1 MSTTDS
7 LYERSEALMSKGR
20 FWVKVGYAFL
30 AANLA
35 SMPVQWAVD
44 DATWS
49 WIIVGFAVVMLRC
62 QIGCV
67 IHGVRC
73 FRRAIKVYAR

>member
-7 LYERSEALMSKGR
+7 LYERSEAWMSTGR
-20 FWVKVGYAFL
+20 KWVAINYVFL
-30 AANLA
+30 AVNLG
-35 SMPVQWAVD
+35 SIPVQWAVD

-49 WIIVGFAVVMLRC
+49 WIITGFAVVMVVC

-67 IHGVRC
+67 IRAARC

>member
-1 MSTTDS
+1 MSTQS
-7 LYERSEALMSKGR
+7 LYERSEAWMSKGR

-35 SMPVQWAVD
+35 SIPVQWAVA

-49 WIIVGFAVVMLRC
+49 WIIAGFAGVMLGC
-62 QIGCV
+62 QIGVSVYAAC
-67 IHGVRC
+67 C
-73 FRRAIKVYAR
+73 FRRAVKVYAR